1 MEEIQESKKKH
12 FFKKYLIILFLII
25 ILIYS
30 YMHYIEPKL
39 VIVKDFNLTSNAI
52 PSSFKGFTITHFSD
66 IHFGRTTNEKE
77 LEKVVTKINE
87 TKPDLVLFSGDLFD
101 TYITLS
107 ENNIAFLKK
116 TLKNISASLNK
127 FAVIGDYDAD
137 KVDLY
142 KEIMNEAGFT
152 ILDGERK
159 TIFYQGNTPIYIN
172 GISSISRFTPDYE
185 KLMQEKK
192 EGLQLFLSHEPE
204 VITKISDKVDYLF
217 SGHSLGGLVRLPG
230 IGGLI
235 NNTHTKE
242 FQKGEYKYH
251 NSVVFVNNGIGTQN
265 FSVRLFNIPSIYC
278 YRII

>member
-1 MEEIQESKKKH
+1 M
-12 FFKKYLIILFLII
+12 
-25 ILIYS
+25 
-30 YMHYIEPKL
+30 
-39 VIVKDFNLTSNAI
+39 
-52 PSSFKGFTITHFSD
+52 
-66 IHFGRTTNEKE
+66 
-77 LEKVVTKINE
+77 
-87 TKPDLVLFSGDLFD
+87 
-101 TYITLS
+101 
-107 ENNIAFLKK
+107 
-116 TLKNISASLNK
+116 
-127 FAVIGDYDAD
+127 IGDYDAD